1 MSITSKFHSKSLAS
15 CLGNSYLASLL
26 FNLWK
31 KICSWLQAPSVHW
44 CLASSWANGYQRTA
58 SLTHPSGLRGNR
70 CPSLNCWDHSV
81 FWMTSGLNMWAKV
94 GGGWEENKYGMS
106 DRERKGFEKRIPIN
120 GSITTITCHF
130 SKYFYDFVIF
140 FCLKMMAL
148 PIKIFMYSFF

>member
-94 GGGWEENKYGMS
+94 GVGGEKKINMGWVTEKGKDS
-106 DRERKGFEKRIPIN
+106 RREYQLMGQSQLSLAISPNI
-120 GSITTITCHF
+120 SMILW
-130 SKYFYDFVIF
+130 F
-140 FCLKMMAL
+140 FFAWRWWHCL
-148 PIKIFMYSFF
+148 